1 MLAIL
6 KEATFHNFYD
16 HVVLPEEKRERND
29 LLPLIGANMGFSRSL
44 FADQKFYD
52 GFSRGDESAFKSA
65 LVKNNRD
72 FKFITCN
79 KAIVYNAF
87 PSTLVGWTRLFY
99 REGFNRRKISSLVEN
114 KPAFLEKWVLIGLVL
129 FLLCSIAVSSFLLVS
144 FLLIFLSLI
153 FYLISNFSI
162 FQKRTFL
169 GYYRTIKLTGRICY
183 VLKSMF
189 DRNEKKL
196 KSENGKVVTYKKFN
210 TS

>member
-1 MLAIL
+1 M
-6 KEATFHNFYD
+6 
-16 HVVLPEEKRERND
+16 
-29 LLPLIGANMGFSRSL
+29 
-44 FADQKFYD
+44 
-52 GFSRGDESAFKSA
+52 
-65 LVKNNRD
+65 
-72 FKFITCN
+72 
-79 KAIVYNAF
+79 
-87 PSTLVGWTRLFY
+87 
-99 REGFNRRKISSLVEN
+99 
-114 KPAFLEKWVLIGLVL
+114 VLIGLVL